1 MWTHHKSSFKNALY
15 SLRWYQYLSFKISVN
30 VCPSLAH
37 KHQILD
43 NIHQR
48 SIYMSHGP
56 IAMANQ
62 SSICGQSLVSNNS
75 KQSTIEAQSL
85 QEQIHFHTTMALIF
99 HPTFGVQALLLL
111 PSKICYSKIKMEL
124 ECMKLSNHFKRACYT
139 YYKMLK
145 KAKLFLEE
153 IIFAQW
159 LSNKKYILGLMGV
172 MFLEFSYSFLLILHM

>member
-1 MWTHHKSSFKNALY
+1 MHHKSNFNNALY
-15 SLRWYQYLSFKISVN
+15 FFEMISILSFKISAN
-30 VCPSLAH
+30 FCPYLTH
-37 KHQILD
+37 KHQILE

-48 SIYMSHGP
+48 SIYMPHGP
-56 IAMANQ
+56 ITMANQ
-62 SSICGQSLVSNNS
+62 SSMCGQSLALNNS

-99 HPTFGVQALLLL
+99 HPTFGVEALLLL
-111 PSKICYSKIKMEL
+111 PSKMCYSKIKMEL

-153 IIFAQW
+153 IIFTQ
-159 LSNKKYILGLMGV
+159 
-172 MFLEFSYSFLLILHM
+172 